1 MQNKSPLRLSLCALV
16 LMMLFGLAPSASASI
31 TVGPTIKIFTEKEGA
46 APGAVVKGKVIVTN
60 GNNALQ
66 FIQLSVADVYYDEHN
81 IPIVIEGGAEIPNKV
96 SLRTWIKLNISEGP
110 VTFKPNETKEISYE
124 IRIPE
129 DATPGSH
136 MGAIYALGIADPRD
150 KNGEALTV
158 RTRMGAGVLV
168 EIPGDIIKSGEVMSF
183 DVGIGRGDARSASL
197 DPQRFFGFPP
207 INFDAAYKN
216 TGNTF
221 YQPGMRLELFNWW
234 GRKVDEFVSRGLRVF
249 PGNTLHFNGE
259 ITKGSWL
266 WFGPYK
272 AVLHTQ
278 DGDGNVMPDREVT
291 FWFIPWLPILALL
304 VLLIV
309 LFWLGKKYTVYRRE
323 KLKKHIEQTIKES
336 ERPKD
341 HS

>member
-129 DATPGSH
+129 DATPGS
-136 MGAIYALGIADPRD
+136 
-150 KNGEALTV
+150 
-158 RTRMGAGVLV
+158 RMGAGVLV

-183 DVGIGRGDARSASL
+183 DVGIGSGDARSASL

-234 GRKVDEFVSRGLRVF
+234 GRKVDEFVSKGLRVF
-249 PGNTLHFNGE
+249 PGNTLHFTGE
-259 ITKGSWL
+259 MTKGSWL